1 MKKQDQVQMRRQNK
15 YIVLDAIRQ
24 MAPISRIQLSKY
36 TKMSPTTIT
45 RIVQELE
52 AEGFILEGYRKKQP
66 LVDVLR

>member
-52 AEGFILEGYRKKQP
+52 AEGFILEGGIGRNSHW
-66 LVDVLR
+66 